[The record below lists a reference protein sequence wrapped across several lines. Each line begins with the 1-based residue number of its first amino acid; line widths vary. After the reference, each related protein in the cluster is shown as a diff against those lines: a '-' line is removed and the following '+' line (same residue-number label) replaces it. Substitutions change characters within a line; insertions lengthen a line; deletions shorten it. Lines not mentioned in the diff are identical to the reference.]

1 MAHELGIDK
10 VNIGLA
16 MHIMTREKMKSKY
29 CKPGET
35 FNGMMNRVCEELTKD
50 VKLSKSQIDEIDK
63 KIAENYKRRME
74 KREKEKRGK

>member
-10 VNIGLA
+10 INIGLA
-16 MHIMTREKMKSKY
+16 MHIETREKMKVKY

-35 FNGMMNRVCEELTKD
+35 FNAMMNRVCDDMTKD
-50 VKLSKSQIDEIDK
+50 VILTQEMIKEIDE

>member
-16 MHIMTREKMKSKY
+16 MPMVTRAKMKVKY

-35 FNGMMNRVCEELTKD
+35 FNAMMNRVCEELTKD
-50 VKLSKSQIDEIDK
+50 VKLSKDEMEEIDK
-63 KIAENYKRRME
+63 KMAENYQRRMA
-74 KREKEKRGK
+74 KREQEKRGK